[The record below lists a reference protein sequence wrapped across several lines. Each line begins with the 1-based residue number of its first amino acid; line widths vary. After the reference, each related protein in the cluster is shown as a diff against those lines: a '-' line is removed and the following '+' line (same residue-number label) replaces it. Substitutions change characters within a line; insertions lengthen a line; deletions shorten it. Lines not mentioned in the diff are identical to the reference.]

1 LNFFS
6 LTAKTIY
13 GSIFL
18 VMQKKPL
25 GATTYIGVSLKDLNE
40 YFKEDA
46 VIHISK
52 KFLIAYNMIAGITEQ
67 SKAIQMNVSDNTDK
81 VKESVIEIEQ
91 VDVAVEQEKEALP
104 PVEVTES
111 KGDW

>member
-1 LNFFS
+1 
-6 LTAKTIY
+6 
-13 GSIFL
+13 
-18 VMQKKPL
+18 MKKPL

-46 VIHISK
+46 VIHVSK

-81 VKESVIEIEQ
+81 VKESAIKIEQ
-91 VDVAVEQEKEALP
+91 VDIAVEPEKEAAP
-104 PVEVTES
+104 PVELNVS
-111 KGDW
+111 NGDW